1 MVTIMNERQKIDI
14 EYGKSV
20 LEKSHDDY
28 SGQHGKYSI
37 EATYA
42 IIAANWAVYR
52 DTFFDNP
59 FALLSVTLCI
69 CLISLNIYILW
80 KVGGMF
86 RKRYQEFEKF
96 SIDELKNREEDFIDL
111 FPFSKGIKNL
121 SDKLSTL
128 KMIIPLMAGGFFVL
142 GIIFRLLK

>member
-1 MVTIMNERQKIDI
+1 MNDEQQVDI
-14 EYGKSV
+14 EYGKNV
-20 LEKSHDDY
+20 LKKSQDDY

-52 DTFFDNP
+52 ETFFDNP
-59 FALLSVTLCI
+59 FALLSVALCV
-69 CLISLNIYILW
+69 CLISINIFVLW

-86 RKRYQEFEKF
+86 RERYKEFEKS
-96 SIDELKNREEDFIDL
+96 SIDELKDREEEFKDI
-111 FPFSKGIKNL
+111 FPFSKGIKSL
-121 SDKLSTL
+121 SDRLALL
-128 KMIIPLMAGGFFVL
+128 KMIIPLMAGGSFVL